1 MRDNSQCNFAGQDLR
16 NRSFAGQ
23 DLRGADFSY
32 ADLRGCNF
40 RRACLTG
47 ANFRHARLGRSPFQ
61 SILRLCVAIGV
72 ALVMTDAVSRLVF
85 GVLGKTWEDPAWP
98 FVLLLQD
105 VMAAIG
111 LTSAISL
118 WAKRPL
124 RAWAYS
130 VSGLLTG
137 ALLGFFY
144 GGYLNDSSPVAAG
157 AGAIVGLVVMGILF
171 RIAGHHPWLRVGI
184 LVGRAI
190 ALYGFAFFVGI
201 WAIAAWS
208 TMNVLMAFGL
218 SGLCLGALWLNGY
231 QLFQL
236 LTDLKTLPGTFFQ
249 GADLSNT
256 TFEGITLKQTD
267 AEQWLN

>member
-1 MRDNSQCNFAGQDLR
+1 MRDNSQFNFAGQDLR

-23 DLRGADFSY
+23 DLRGADFSH

-40 RRACLTG
+40 RKACLAG
-47 ANFRHARLGRSPFQ
+47 ANFSHARLGRSPFQ

-72 ALVMTDAVSRLVF
+72 AFVMTDAVSRLVF
-85 GVLGKTWEDPAWP
+85 GALGKTWEDPAWP
-98 FVLLLQD
+98 FVLLLQG

-111 LTSAISL
+111 LTSAMSV

-124 RAWAYS
+124 RAWAYWAA
-130 VSGLLTG
+130 GLLTG

-144 GGYLNDSSPVAAG
+144 GGYLNDSNPGTAAV
-157 AGAIVGLVVMGILF
+157 GAIIGLVGMGILF
-171 RIAGHHPWLRVGI
+171 WIAGHHPWFRVGV

-190 ALYGFAFFVGI
+190 ALYSFTFFVGM

-208 TMNVLMAFGL
+208 TMNLLMAFGL
-218 SGLCLGALWLNGY
+218 SGLCLIALWLDGY
-231 QLFQL
+231 QLLQL
-236 LTDLKTLPGTFFQ
+236 LTNLKTLPGTFFQ
-249 GADLSNT
+249 GADLTNT
-256 TFEGITLKQTD
+256 ILEGINLKQTD